1 MTEMIP
7 DDEAGREGEEGEI
20 ENDVKQTLAAH
31 VTFCLLDQQVIRW
44 MMLFFGFFFLP
55 SLNQLLKPQG

>member
-1 MTEMIP
+1 MIP

-20 ENDVKQTLAAH
+20 ENDVKQTLVAH
-31 VTFCLLDQQVIRW
+31 PTLLDQQVIRW
-44 MMLFFGFFFLP
+44 MMPFFVFFLP